1 MKSEYRLLSGTVRG
15 ERGKSLWTLF
25 PFVIFLVY
33 TIRVN
38 FKFFQYLIEVQTF
51 RLMQIQTADYN
62 TLTAKATQKF
72 LKAKKWDIFLKPIKH
87 ALQFSNAKL
96 KAETHK

>member
-1 MKSEYRLLSGTVRG
+1 MDTFSFCNFSCVHHQSE
-15 ERGKSLWTLF
+15 F
-25 PFVIFLVY
+25 QM
-33 TIRVN
+33 N
-38 FKFFQYLIEVQTF
+38 QYLIEVQTF

>member
-1 MKSEYRLLSGTVRG
+1 
-15 ERGKSLWTLF
+15 
-25 PFVIFLVY
+25 
-33 TIRVN
+33 
-38 FKFFQYLIEVQTF
+38 
-51 RLMQIQTADYN
+51 MQIQTADYN